1 MAKGL
6 GKGISALFNNVD
18 QNEEAVQSI
27 PVSEIR
33 PNPYQPRK
41 TFDPTALRELRDS
54 IKLHGI
60 LQPVI
65 LRRSEAKGYEL
76 VVGERR
82 FRAAKE
88 AGLEAIPAV
97 VRTLDDREMMEL
109 AVLENLQREDLSVL
123 EEAESYDLLMKNLD
137 LTQAKLADRLGK
149 SRPYIANM
157 VRLLS
162 LPAEVQVML
171 RDGSLSMGHA
181 RALLGLKD
189 KKNIKPVAKK
199 AVADGLTVRQLEK
212 LVGDLNNNVSRETPK
227 KQEKI
232 PVFIKESESQLRDKF
247 GTAVSIK
254 RRDNKGKIEIEF
266 LSEDDLGRILEILD
280 VQFDED

>member
-6 GKGISALFNNVD
+6 GKGISALFNNID
-18 QNEEAVQSI
+18 QNEEAVQNI

-65 LRRSEAKGYEL
+65 LRKSEPKGYEL

-88 AGLEAIPAV
+88 AGLEVIPAV

-199 AVADGLTVRQLEK
+199 TVADGLTVRQLEK
-212 LVGDLNNNVSRETPK
+212 LVGDLNGNVSRETPK

-232 PVFIKESESQLRDKF
+232 PIFIKESESQLRDKF

>member
-18 QNEEAVQSI
+18 QNEEAVQNI

-65 LRRSEAKGYEL
+65 LRKSEAQGYEL

-88 AGLEAIPAV
+88 AGLEEIPAV
-97 VRTLDDREMMEL
+97 VRDLDDREMMEL

-137 LTQAKLADRLGK
+137 MTQAKLADRLGK

-181 RALLGLKD
+181 RALLGLKN

-199 AVADGLTVRQLEK
+199 AVTESLTVRQLEK
-212 LVGDLNNNVSRETPK
+212 LVADINDNVSRETPK

-266 LSEDDLGRILEILD
+266 LSDDDLDRILDILEI
-280 VQFDED
+280 QFDED